1 MNAKQPVTQQSDDVN
16 LLDLLGVVLDYKQ
29 FIVAVVACFAFVG
42 ILYAMFAAPVYQAA
56 ALLQIENKKAGLAGL
71 EGLSE
76 LTGKAPEAITE
87 IELIKSRWV
96 VGKAVDNL
104 HLDIAVTPSRFPL
117 LGNLIARKYLPK
129 REGDV
134 AESPL
139 SFLTGYDWGGAGLT
153 VGRLE
158 LPDYLMGKKLL
169 LIANGKHMYQLRY
182 KDELLLTGSIGELV
196 SKNGVLIQV
205 DRLLANPDQK
215 FTVVKSARLSIID
228 MFRGQLAVAERG
240 KNTGIIGMS
249 LESPDPAF
257 AKRVLDEVARQY
269 VQQNIE
275 RMSAEAANGLKFLK
289 EQLPQVQ
296 KEMERATDALNK
308 YQVTSKSVD
317 ISIETTAVLDQI
329 VKLDTS
335 ISELKLKQVEMDTRF
350 TREHPA
356 YQTLLSQL
364 NEMQAKKKDLEN
376 KVSDLP
382 ETQQELLRLNRDV
395 QVSTQIYTQLLNKSQ
410 ELDVLR
416 AGTVGNA
423 RIIDTAEVD
432 VSKPV
437 KPKRS
442 LIVLLSLLLGVIV
455 STALAGLH
463 VALTRGIEN
472 PGDIEELGIEVT
484 ATIPYSELQTAD
496 EEKLGESAKTLPLLA
511 ITHPTDPAMEAIRS
525 LRTSL
530 YFTLQEAPNNIV
542 MISGP
547 SPLVG
552 KTFISANMAVMMAQ
566 AGKKVLLIDA
576 DMRKGYM
583 HKFFARADSDIG
595 KAGLSGVLSKNAS
608 LEDSVMPTVVEGLD
622 FMPRGSAPDNPSEL
636 LLGARFSQLLKH
648 VSTAYDVIV
657 VDTPPIL
664 AVADAII
671 VGKQAGSSYIVT
683 RFSKNPVG
691 EVQATIKRFEANG
704 IKINGAILN
713 ATQKRSLS
721 YYGYQK
727 YSYGNYHYNYSNAG
741 TDTDTDAGQVPAIAG
756 LLEDIVLFGNK
767 ALKHGK
773 KASYRAREL
782 MKDVPELAK
791 NKLGNRRK

>member
-1 MNAKQPVTQQSDDVN
+1 MNTKQQVTQQNDDVN
-16 LLDLLGVVLDYKQ
+16 LIDLLGVVLDYKQ
-29 FIVAVVACFAFVG
+29 FILAVVACFTFVG
-42 ILYAMFAAPVYQAA
+42 VLYAMFASPVYEAS
-56 ALLQIENKKAGLAGL
+56 ALLQVENKKSGLAGL
-71 EGLSE
+71 EGLNE

-104 HLDIAVTPSRFPL
+104 HLDIAVAPVRFPL
-117 LGNLIARKYLPK
+117 LGNFLARKFIAK

-134 AESPL
+134 AEGPV
-139 SFLTGYDWGGAGLT
+139 SFMPGYDWGGAELSI
-153 VGRLE
+153 GRLE

-169 LIANGKHMYQLRY
+169 LIANGKHMYQLMY
-182 KDELLLTGSIGELV
+182 DDELLLTGSIGELV
-196 SKNGVLIQV
+196 SKNGALILV
-205 DRLLANPDQK
+205 DRLVANPQQK
-215 FTVVKSARLSIID
+215 FTVIKSSRLSVVD
-228 MFRGQLAVAERG
+228 KFRRELAVAERG

-249 LESPDPAF
+249 LQSVNPAF
-257 AKRVLDEVARQY
+257 AKRVLDEVAKQY
-269 VQQNIE
+269 VQQNVE

-289 EQLPQVQ
+289 EQMPQVQ
-296 KEMERATDALNK
+296 KEMERSTDALNA

-317 ISIETTAVLDQI
+317 ITVETTAVLDQI
-329 VKLDTS
+329 VKLDTE
-335 ISELKLKQVEMDTRF
+335 ISDLKLKQVEMETRF
-350 TREHPA
+350 THEHPA
-356 YQTLLSQL
+356 FQTLLSQL
-364 NEMQAKKKDLEN
+364 GEMQAKKKELEK
-376 KVSDLP
+376 KVSNLP

-423 RIIDTAEVD
+423 RVIDTAEVD
-432 VSKPV
+432 VSRPV

-442 LIVLLSLLLGVIV
+442 LIVLVSVMLGIII
-455 STALAGLH
+455 STVLAGIH
-463 VALTRGIEN
+463 VMMTRGIEN
-472 PGDIEELGIEVT
+472 PDEIEGLGIEVT
-484 ATIPYSELQTAD
+484 ATIPYSELQKDD
-496 EEKLGESAKTLPLLA
+496 EEKLAESSKYLPLLA

-530 YFTLQEAPNNIV
+530 YFTLQEASNNIV

-583 HKFFARADSDIG
+583 HKFFSKDDSQIG
-595 KAGLSGVLSKNAS
+595 KFGLSGILSKNAS
-608 LEDSVMPTVVEGLD
+608 LEDSVISTVVKGLD
-622 FMPRGSAPDNPSEL
+622 FMPRGSAPENPSEL
-636 LLGARFSQLLKH
+636 LLNPRFNQLLKH

-664 AVADAII
+664 AVADAVI
-671 VGKQAGSSYIVT
+671 VGKLAGSAYIVA

-727 YSYGNYHYNYSNAG
+727 YSYGNYHYNYSNADDEKKTKNLSG
-741 TDTDTDAGQVPAIAG
+741 IVEE
-756 LLEDIVLFGNK
+756 LLMMGNK
-767 ALKHGK
+767 TLQKGK
-773 KASYRAREL
+773 KVSYRARA
-782 MKDVPELAK
+782 MIKDVPALSK
-791 NKLGNRRK
+791 NKFRNGKK